1 MGRCL
6 HLDKH
11 GRPCTCEAEP
21 DADLCAVHGNPL
33 PARQPL
39 TAAVVRKIIFR
50 LAAAILLLTFL
61 VQGYLFLKAVLG
73 MD

>member
-11 GRPCTCEAEP
+11 GRPCTREAEP
-21 DADLCAVHGNPL
+21 DADLCTVHGSTL